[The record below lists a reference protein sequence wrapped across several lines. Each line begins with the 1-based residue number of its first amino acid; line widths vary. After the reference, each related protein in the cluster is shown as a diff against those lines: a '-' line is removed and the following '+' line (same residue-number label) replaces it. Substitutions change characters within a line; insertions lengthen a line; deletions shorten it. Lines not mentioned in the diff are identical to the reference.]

1 MESHMTDR
9 AQAEDKPMES
19 SLSRED
25 RIRLA
30 AHRRWLARGGA
41 HGNDH
46 DDWLAAEAADLDT
59 DTGTGLAGQDKA
71 LERMSQERASPGRDT
86 AGGDATAT
94 DAEGTAARRGASTT
108 DKPTNVV
115 KP

>member
-1 MESHMTDR
+1 MTDR

-30 AHRRWLARGGA
+30 AHHRWLARGGA

-46 DDWLAAEAADLDT
+46 DDWLAAEAADSD
-59 DTGTGLAGQDKA
+59 TGLAGQDKA

-86 AGGDATAT
+86 AGGDATAS
-94 DAEGTAARRGASTT
+94 DAEGTAARRGASTKDT
-108 DKPTNVV
+108 SQPKARNRSSEREL
-115 KP
+115 